1 MADPDAGATESW
13 FWAGLRFRGQPSRR
27 HGQTPRGRHG
37 DRSWGV
43 VLGVVLGGDMTR
55 LLVALGRALG
65 HASEDGPVRVIHGAR
80 RWHRCQPLLH
90 EALRGGRPEAS
101 YAADLG
107 DAIGAVFTATDKP
120 TDGGT
125 SRTVARRLST
135 GPDDDLPV
143 RCSIR
148 PALAKRLGCQFQGT
162 SLVRRKQAVDRGFL

>member
-1 MADPDAGATESW
+1 MFGPVYGSEGSHRVDTGKHQGAVRES
-13 FWAGLRFRGQPSRR
+13 G
-27 HGQTPRGRHG
+27 
-37 DRSWGV
+37 
-43 VLGVVLGGDMTR
+43 LGGDMTR

-80 RWHRCQPLLH
+80 RWRRCQPLLNT
-90 EALRGGRPEAS
+90 ALPGDRQGAS

-107 DAIGAVFTATDKP
+107 DAIGAVFMATDQP
-120 TDGGT
+120 TAGGT